1 MLVKCLYVISPHIL
15 KVSWCLCGV
24 RGKSRKNTS
33 PGSPEFLNNY
43 FITKKSFQPA
53 SLRPHLLDLGERLG
67 AQECICGL
75 LHKHPL
81 RFPEPISVK
90 FTPQPTPFPPSQ
102 ASVGNRPRCRT
113 LQKEDLFPSTGRL
126 PPLAQG
132 MSSQGGLWVARPGGC
147 QDSFPLTQCRDP
159 VLISKLAT
167 LATPG

>member
-1 MLVKCLYVISPHIL
+1 MLVRCLYVISPHIL

-24 RGKSRKNTS
+24 RGKSRKNTY

-43 FITKKSFQPA
+43 FITKISFQPA

-75 LHKHPL
+75 LHEHPL

-113 LQKEDLFPSTGRL
+113 LQKEDCWF
-126 PPLAQG
+126 LAQADFLPWRRG
-132 MSSQGGLWVARPGGC
+132 CPRRVDCGEPGQGVARTAFHSLSAG
-147 QDSFPLTQCRDP
+147 
-159 VLISKLAT
+159 
-167 LATPG
+167 TPSSSLS

>member
-1 MLVKCLYVISPHIL
+1 MLVRCLYVISPHIL

-43 FITKKSFQPA
+43 FITKVSFQPA

-75 LHKHPL
+75 LHEHPL

-113 LQKEDLFPSTGRL
+113 LQKEDCCF
-126 PPLAQG
+126 LAQADFLPWRRG
-132 MSSQGGLWVARPGGC
+132 CPCGVDCGEPGQGVARTAFHSLSAG
-147 QDSFPLTQCRDP
+147 
-159 VLISKLAT
+159 T
-167 LATPG
+167 LSSSLS